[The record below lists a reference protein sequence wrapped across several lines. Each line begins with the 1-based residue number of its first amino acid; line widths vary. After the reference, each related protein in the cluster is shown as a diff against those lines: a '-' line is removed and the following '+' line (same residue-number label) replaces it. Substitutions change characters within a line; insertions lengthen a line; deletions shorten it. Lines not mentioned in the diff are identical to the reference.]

1 MELCGVEMDVGDY
14 VEVQYSN
21 GKKFKGA
28 ILKGNITKLW
38 DAPRKQGEVNNGW
51 CFHDH
56 DQVLHN
62 KKAVLGKGGVMDE
75 IIKMLKKYEPDFR
88 EMDHGEI
95 LTIVAVLNAFLSDY
109 RTLGWDDVAI
119 GYGE

>member
-56 DQVLHN
+56 DRILKHN
-62 KKAVLGKGGVMDE
+62 KKAV
-75 IIKMLKKYEPDFR
+75 
-88 EMDHGEI
+88 
-95 LTIVAVLNAFLSDY
+95 
-109 RTLGWDDVAI
+109 
-119 GYGE
+119 